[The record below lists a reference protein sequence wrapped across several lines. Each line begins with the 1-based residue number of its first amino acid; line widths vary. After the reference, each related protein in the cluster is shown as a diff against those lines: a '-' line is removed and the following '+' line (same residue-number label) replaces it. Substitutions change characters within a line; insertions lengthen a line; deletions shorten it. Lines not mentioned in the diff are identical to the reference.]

1 MIDDFVEL
9 RNNNRMTI
17 EEQRNHFSIKL
28 MPKIEALKK
37 LAFNKKNI
45 ELSYPILMELMVL
58 STKMEINSEQ
68 KVFIII
74 ENPNSYPLSN
84 IEASFFVPKN
94 IMITNQLFKLDKIK
108 PYEKKEFSLLI
119 MPTQNGIYYIMAMV
133 QYEDKVSKEQF
144 WLPSVKIKITVG
156 KPPTEQ
162 DILKELY
169 EKYGMKDDK
178 IKEFMEKFNPF
189 IQEESLKEYDTDVEI
204 QKVPVYKQDE
214 FFEEK
219 FQFDEDDM
227 EYVQKNYDSNDE
239 DDDIEIEGEDDEDED
254 EDDEDEDEN

>member
-1 MIDDFVEL
+1 MVHM
-9 RNNNRMTI
+9 R
-17 EEQRNHFSIKL
+17 IK
-28 MPKIEALKK
+28 
-37 LAFNKKNI
+37 
-45 ELSYPILMELMVL
+45 SR
-58 STKMEINSEQ
+58 
-68 KVFIII
+68 
-74 ENPNSYPLSN
+74 
-84 IEASFFVPKN
+84 
-94 IMITNQLFKLDKIK
+94 
-108 PYEKKEFSLLI
+108 
-119 MPTQNGIYYIMAMV
+119 
-133 QYEDKVSKEQF
+133 KEQF